1 MDSEEVYIRKSP
13 AILAV
18 KIAIAE
24 ITTELLYS
32 LLHFTLYY
40 FADQIEGDLALLS
53 GLLNIAMSVVAI
65 LLFTII
71 VAMWAAE
78 GVLITKSE
86 LVYKYGIINGHH
98 RSYPFMNIQ
107 RVEVQ
112 QGMLG
117 RLLNF
122 GTVIVH
128 LPVLSEDIRFQD
140 MSNPNAFAR
149 QLKESIIRPGHQQYL
164 IKK

>member
-1 MDSEEVYIRKSP
+1 MDGEGVYIRKSP

-24 ITTELLYS
+24 IMTELLYS
-32 LLHFTLYY
+32 LLHFTFYY
-40 FADQIEGDLALLS
+40 FADQIEGDIALLS
-53 GLLNIAMSVVAI
+53 GVLNIIMSVVAV
-65 LLFTII
+65 LLFII
-71 VAMWAAE
+71 VVAMWAAE

-86 LVYKYGIINGHH
+86 LVYKYGIINSHH
-98 RSYPFMNIQ
+98 RSYPFTNIQ

-112 QGMLG
+112 QGVLG

-122 GTVIVH
+122 GTIVVH

-140 MSNPNAFAR
+140 MPDPYTFAE
-149 QLKESIIRPGHQQYL
+149 QLKGSIIRPGHQQYL